1 MRNFT
6 YTFLVLSFLFYSNI
20 NAQVKDIDGNTYT
33 TLVINGKEWMT
44 QNLNTSKF
52 RNGEDIPQA
61 KTKEEW
67 MEACK
72 AKQPVWAYPMYK
84 EEYANYGR
92 FYNWHAVNDPR
103 GLAPEG
109 WTVPSIEDWT
119 HLAKDNEGA
128 KLKSTQGWNS
138 MDIQNTNHNPKDP
151 YSKPSEFVNGNGTN
165 SSGFNATPNSSL
177 SFWSWSTK
185 TKIDA
190 IYWSSTETNEFN
202 AKARKLWWINHDI
215 STLNSSKSDGF
226 MVRCVKK

>member
-1 MRNFT
+1 MRKFT
-6 YTFLVLSFLFYSNI
+6 YIFLVLSFFFYSNI

-33 TLVINGKEWMT
+33 TVVINGKEWMT

-52 RNGEDIPQA
+52 RNGEEIPQA

-67 MEACK
+67 MNACN

-109 WTVPSIEDWT
+109 WTVPSIEDWN
-119 HLAKDNEGA
+119 HLANDKEGA

-138 MDIQNTNHNPKDP
+138 MDIQNTNHNPNDP
-151 YSKPSEFVNGNGTN
+151 YSKPTKFVDGNGTN
-165 SSGFNATPNSSL
+165 STGFNATPNTSL

-190 IYWSSTETNEFN
+190 IYWSSTESNQFN